1 MGEGIRLTSD
11 IKLELERMAKNMRRN
26 ALQMGYNAGANGAH
40 WGGGFSSIEI
50 LAVLYG
56 VVMNISKENLSSS
69 NRDRFI
75 ISKAHG
81 VLAYYTALYE
91 KGIITREQ
99 LMSYEQDGSDFAGH
113 PVRNL
118 EYGIEFS
125 GGSLGLGPGLG
136 IGVAIAGKKRGL
148 DYRVFVLLG
157 DGECAEGS
165 VWEAL
170 VAAPN
175 FSLDNLVMIID
186 FNRLQYDGP
195 CDEIMK
201 LNGFDSVCKNLGWS
215 VERVD
220 GHDVEALYNAFVARD
235 DKPRLII
242 AETVKGKGVSFME
255 NNKYWHHG
263 TLSEEQYNQA
273 KKELEG

>member
-1 MGEGIRLTSD
+1 M
-11 IKLELERMAKNMRRN
+11 
-26 ALQMGYNAGANGAH
+26 
-40 WGGGFSSIEI
+40 EI

-56 VVMNISKENLSSS
+56 TVMNISKASLENPD
-69 NRDRFI
+69 RDRFI

-91 KGIITREQ
+91 AGIISKDQ
-99 LMSYEQDGSDFAGH
+99 LFSYEQDGSDFAGH
-113 PVRNL
+113 PTRMLTN
-118 EYGIEFS
+118 GIEFS

-136 IGVAIAGKKRGL
+136 IGVALAGKMREL
-148 DYRVFVLLG
+148 HYRVFVLLG

-175 FSLDNLVMIID
+175 FRLGNLALIVD
-186 FNRLQYDGP
+186 HNKLQYDGF
-195 CDEIMK
+195 CDEVLKIS
-201 LNGFDSVCKNLGWS
+201 NFPTVCMNLGWD
-215 VERVD
+215 VETVD
-220 GHDVEALYNAFVARD
+220 GHDVEALYDALSSQGE
-235 DKPRLII
+235 KPRLII

-263 TLSEEQYNQA
+263 SLTQDQYEEA